1 MFVGHRGISTGLIYE
16 KKLIEIGFGE
26 PGETHHGKKT
36 KKWPFSV
43 ETPKYLQH
51 ELSRYQTGYHEL

>member
-43 ETPKYLQH
+43 ETPIH
-51 ELSRYQTGYHEL
+51 

>member
-43 ETPKYLQH
+43 ETPICIHSCIFLIKLH
-51 ELSRYQTGYHEL
+51 ICF